1 MRKRYSTVG
10 FDNNYFGFS
19 QGKGKPFWEI
29 IYPVIRTII
38 YSLIRTTYTE
48 SILTNQQGPP
58 LLACRV
64 LVGYCRK
71 GSKNPAL
78 GWTPGVTCI
87 WSPSS
92 YDPLPPYKA
101 GNYLSKAK
109 RHIPL
114 YRRSFLDCLSHL
126 AVAKAF
132 LTSGTSGVVPLRG
145 R

>member
-1 MRKRYSTVG
+1 MRKTVG

-19 QGKGKPFWEI
+19 QGKDKPFWEI
-29 IYPVIRTII
+29 IYP
-38 YSLIRTTYTE
+38 LIRTTYTE

-101 GNYLSKAK
+101 GNYLSKAR
-109 RHIPL
+109 RHIPI

-132 LTSGTSGVVPLRG
+132 LTSGITTSDITNCIP
-145 R
+145 